1 MEIAFVGGSDSVLGF
16 NLAGIKKSYEAN
28 TEEEMVSKIGAVM
41 ADSNVGILVLK
52 QSDYNKL
59 PKRLQEQLSESI
71 KPTIISIGTE
81 QSTEM
86 REKIKRAIGVDLWKL
101 GK

>member
-1 MEIAFVGGSDSVLGF
+1 MEIAFVGGSESVLGF
-16 NLAGIKKSYEAN
+16 NLAGIKNSYAAD
-28 TEEEMVSKIGAVM
+28 TEEQMVSKIGEVM

-71 KPTIISIGTE
+71 KPTVISIGTE

-86 REKIKRAIGVDLWKL
+86 REKIKRAIGVDLWK
-101 GK
+101 

>member
-1 MEIAFVGGSDSVLGF
+1 MEIAFVGGSESVLGF
-16 NLAGIKKSYEAN
+16 DLAGVKKSYAAN
-28 TEEEMVSKIGAVM
+28 TEDEMVSKIGEVM

-71 KPTIISIGTE
+71 KPTMITIGTE

-86 REKIKRAIGVDLWKL
+86 REKIKRAIGVDLWK
-101 GK
+101 

>member
-1 MEIAFVGGSDSVLGF
+1 MEIAFVGGSESVLGF
-16 NLAGIKKSYEAN
+16 NLAGVKKSYAAN
-28 TEEEMVSKIGAVM
+28 TEEEMVSKIGEVM

-59 PKRLQEQLSESI
+59 PKRLQEQLSDSI
-71 KPTIISIGTE
+71 RPTMIAIGTE

-86 REKIKRAIGVDLWKL
+86 REKIKRAIGVDLWK
-101 GK
+101 

>member
-1 MEIAFVGGSDSVLGF
+1 MEIAYVGGSESVLGF
-16 NLAGIKKSYEAN
+16 NLAGVKKSYAAN
-28 TEEEMVSKIGAVM
+28 TEEEMVSKINVVM

-59 PKRLQEQLSESI
+59 PKRLQEQLSDSI
-71 KPTIISIGTE
+71 KPTVIAIGTE

-86 REKIKRAIGVDLWKL
+86 REKIKRAIGVDLWK
-101 GK
+101 

>member
-1 MEIAFVGGSDSVLGF
+1 MEIAFVGGSESVLGF
-16 NLAGIKKSYEAN
+16 NLAGVKKSYAAD
-28 TEEEMVSKIGAVM
+28 TEEQMVSKIGEVM

-59 PKRLQEQLSESI
+59 PKRLQEQLTESI
-71 KPTIISIGTE
+71 KPTVISIGTE

-86 REKIKRAIGVDLWKL
+86 REKIKRAIGVDLWK
-101 GK
+101 

>member
-1 MEIAFVGGSDSVLGF
+1 MEIAFVGGSESVLGF
-16 NLAGIKKSYEAN
+16 NLAGVKKSYATN
-28 TEEEMVSKIGAVM
+28 TEDEMVSKIGDVM
-41 ADSNVGILVLK
+41 ADSSVGILVLK

-71 KPTIISIGTE
+71 KPTMITIGTE

-86 REKIKRAIGVDLWKL
+86 REKIKRAIGVDLWK
-101 GK
+101 

>member
-1 MEIAFVGGSDSVLGF
+1 MEIAFVGGSESVLGF
-16 NLAGIKKSYEAN
+16 NLAGVKKSYAAN
-28 TEEEMVSKIGAVM
+28 TEDEMVSKIGDVM

-71 KPTIISIGTE
+71 KPTMITIGTE

-86 REKIKRAIGVDLWKL
+86 REKIKRAIGVDLWK
-101 GK
+101 

>member
-1 MEIAFVGGSDSVLGF
+1 MEIAFVGGSESVLGF
-16 NLAGIKKSYEAN
+16 NLAGIKKSYAAN
-28 TEEEMVSKIGAVM
+28 SEEEMVSKVGEVM
-41 ADSNVGILVLK
+41 ADSNVGILVLR

-86 REKIKRAIGVDLWKL
+86 REKIKRAIGVDLWK
-101 GK
+101 

>member
-1 MEIAFVGGSDSVLGF
+1 MEIAFVGGSESVLGF
-16 NLAGIKKSYEAN
+16 NLAGVKKSYAAN
-28 TEEEMVSKIGAVM
+28 TEEEMVSKIGEVM

-52 QSDYNKL
+52 QSDYNRL
-59 PKRLQEQLSESI
+59 PKRLQEQLSDSI

-86 REKIKRAIGVDLWKL
+86 REKIKRAIGVDLWK
-101 GK
+101 

>member
-1 MEIAFVGGSDSVLGF
+1 MEIAFVGGSESVLGF
-16 NLAGIKKSYEAN
+16 NLAGVKKSYAAN
-28 TEEEMVSKIGAVM
+28 TEDEMVSKIGDVM
-41 ADSNVGILVLK
+41 ADSSVGILVLK

-71 KPTIISIGTE
+71 KPTMITIGTE

-86 REKIKRAIGVDLWKL
+86 REKIKRAIGVDLWK
-101 GK
+101 

>member
-1 MEIAFVGGSDSVLGF
+1 MEIAFVGGSESVLGF
-16 NLAGIKKSYEAN
+16 NLAGIKKSFAAN
-28 TEEEMVSKIGAVM
+28 SEEEMVSKISEVT
-41 ADSNVGILVLK
+41 ADSNVGILVLR

-71 KPTIISIGTE
+71 KPTVITIGTE

-86 REKIKRAIGVDLWKL
+86 REKIKRAIGVDLWK
-101 GK
+101 

>member
-16 NLAGIKKSYEAN
+16 NLAGIKKSYAAN
-28 TEEEMVSKIGAVM
+28 TEEEMVSKIGEVM
-41 ADSNVGILVLK
+41 ANSNVGILVLK

-59 PKRLQEQLSESI
+59 PKRLQEQLSDSI
-71 KPTIISIGTE
+71 KPTIIAIGTE

-86 REKIKRAIGVDLWKL
+86 REKIKRAIGVDLWK
-101 GK
+101 

>member
-1 MEIAFVGGSDSVLGF
+1 MEIAFVGGSESVLGF
-16 NLAGIKKSYEAN
+16 NLAGVKKSYAAN
-28 TEEEMVSKIGAVM
+28 TEEEIVAKIGEVM

-59 PKRLQEQLSESI
+59 PKRLQEQLSDSI
-71 KPTIISIGTE
+71 RPTMIAIGTE

-86 REKIKRAIGVDLWKL
+86 REKIKRAIGVDLWK
-101 GK
+101 

>member
-1 MEIAFVGGSDSVLGF
+1 MEIAFVGGSESVLGF
-16 NLAGIKKSYEAN
+16 NLAGVKKSYAAN
-28 TEEEMVSKIGAVM
+28 TEDELVSKIGDVM

-71 KPTIISIGTE
+71 KPTMITIGTE
-81 QSTEM
+81 QST
-86 REKIKRAIGVDLWKL
+86 
-101 GK
+101 

>member
-1 MEIAFVGGSDSVLGF
+1 MEIAFVGGSESVLGF
-16 NLAGIKKSYEAN
+16 NLAGLKKSYAAN
-28 TEEEMVSKIGAVM
+28 TEEEMVSKIGEVM

-71 KPTIISIGTE
+71 KPTIITIGTE

-86 REKIKRAIGVDLWKL
+86 REKIKRAIGVDLWK
-101 GK
+101 

>member
-1 MEIAFVGGSDSVLGF
+1 MEIAFVGGSESVLGF
-16 NLAGIKKSYEAN
+16 NLAGVKKSYAAN
-28 TEEEMVSKIGAVM
+28 TEDEMVSKIGDVM

-86 REKIKRAIGVDLWKL
+86 REKIKRAIGVDLWK
-101 GK
+101 

>member
-1 MEIAFVGGSDSVLGF
+1 MEIAFVGGSESVLGF
-16 NLAGIKKSYEAN
+16 NLAGVKKSYAAD
-28 TEEEMVSKIGAVM
+28 TEEQMVSKIGEVM

-71 KPTIISIGTE
+71 KHTIISIGTE

-86 REKIKRAIGVDLWKL
+86 REKIKRAIGVDLWK
-101 GK
+101 

>member
-16 NLAGIKKSYEAN
+16 NLAGVKKSYAAN
-28 TEEEMVSKIGAVM
+28 TEEELVSKIGEVM

-59 PKRLQEQLSESI
+59 PKRLQEQLSDSI
-71 KPTIISIGTE
+71 KPTMIAIGTE

-86 REKIKRAIGVDLWKL
+86 REKIKRAIGVDLWK
-101 GK
+101 

>member
-1 MEIAFVGGSDSVLGF
+1 MEIAFVGGSESVLGF
-16 NLAGIKKSYEAN
+16 NLAGVKKTYAATPED
-28 TEEEMVSKIGAVM
+28 EMVSKIGDVM

-71 KPTIISIGTE
+71 KPTMITIGTE

-86 REKIKRAIGVDLWKL
+86 REKIKRAIGVDLWK
-101 GK
+101 

>member
-1 MEIAFVGGSDSVLGF
+1 MEIAFVGGSESVLGF
-16 NLAGIKKSYEAN
+16 NLAGVKKSYAAN
-28 TEEEMVSKIGAVM
+28 TEDELVSKIGDVM

-71 KPTIISIGTE
+71 KPTMITIGTE

-86 REKIKRAIGVDLWKL
+86 REKIKRATGVDLWK
-101 GK
+101 

>member
-1 MEIAFVGGSDSVLGF
+1 MEIAFVGNSDTVLGF
-16 NLAGIKKSYEAN
+16 NLAGIKKSYAAN
-28 TEEEMVSKIGAVM
+28 TEDELISKINDVM
-41 ADSNVGILVLK
+41 ADRNVGILVLK
-52 QSDYNKL
+52 QSDYKRL

-86 REKIKRAIGVDLWKL
+86 REKIKRAIGVDLWK
-101 GK
+101 